1 MNKPLLAAGAL
12 LLGGIVTGGAIFVA
26 SSGGEEEAVQIQES
40 ASPSA
45 SVTPGSLAPSPTRTP
60 STSSPSSTPASS
72 SAPTP
77 SPPTIPDGWVLHSQQ
92 PSERSP
98 AFSFAYPSNW
108 FPYSTSNDVPGDGL
122 SVSVYS
128 FNRVEWGQPS
138 NYPPESMKVD
148 INVANAQRVGACGP
162 SGENLQAWAVFQP
175 DRLSPTTIR
184 LTRAAWFGRLP
195 FREYTVPIATLCSAH
210 SHRLR
215 RTSRRFTRLSIAS
228 EWLINAAT
236 HSIGAITGR
245 RRAGVCFRAFQER
258 R

>member
-162 SGENLQAWAVFQP
+162 SGGEPTSLGGFPARQVVTYYDPPHPSGVVRSITISGVHGPHCYIVLGAFAQTSP
-175 DRLSPTTIR
+175 DEQTFHTIVDS
-184 LTRAAWFGRLP
+184 
-195 FREYTVPIATLCSAH
+195 FRVAD
-210 SHRLR
+210 
-215 RTSRRFTRLSIAS
+215 
-228 EWLINAAT
+228 
-236 HSIGAITGR
+236 
-245 RRAGVCFRAFQER
+245 
-258 R
+258 

>member
-148 INVANAQRVGACGP
+148 INVANAERVGACGP
-162 SGENLQAWAVFQP
+162 SGGEPTSLGGFPATGCHLLRSA
-175 DRLSPTTIR
+175 SP
-184 LTRAAWFGRLP
+184 
-195 FREYTVPIATLCSAH
+195 
-210 SHRLR
+210 
-215 RTSRRFTRLSIAS
+215 
-228 EWLINAAT
+228 
-236 HSIGAITGR
+236 
-245 RRAGVCFRAFQER
+245 ER
-258 R
+258 RGSVDYHFGSTRSPLLHCARRIRTDFAGRADVSHDCR